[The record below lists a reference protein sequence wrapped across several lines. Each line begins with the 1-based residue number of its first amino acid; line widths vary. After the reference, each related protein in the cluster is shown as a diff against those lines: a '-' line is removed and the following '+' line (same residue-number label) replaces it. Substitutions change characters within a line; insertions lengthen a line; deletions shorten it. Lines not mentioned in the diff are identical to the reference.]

1 MSHKEIQAQIKVL
14 KTELGKLEELA
25 KEPKKFEFK
34 FRKGETYLLDNRLDF
49 IEKGCT
55 GSLPERIRIGV
66 YRTTKEGAELSLE
79 RNRKANRLEMLAE
92 YLGGL
97 KEFVYDENNW
107 YVFSSNES
115 WNVSISSSCYSP
127 ERVYM
132 TEEVAMKIADML
144 NNGEYEL

>member
-1 MSHKEIQAQIKVL
+1 M
-14 KTELGKLEELA
+14 
-25 KEPKKFEFK
+25 
-34 FRKGETYLLDNRLDF
+34 LDNRLDF

-97 KEFVYDENNW
+97 KGFVEGERNW
-107 YVFSSNES
+107 YIHYENKNWLVHYTRG
-115 WNVSISSSCYSP
+115 CYSP